1 MPSRTPTRSP
11 DLKRVLWLTPYLGAS
26 AILGYSLKGI
36 DVQITK
42 VAKQKIFDP
51 IVSARMAQ
59 GELEYLEVSE
69 AEKREIIQQWY
80 IKVAEKKKKK
90 KEKKLQSKNK
100 TRKGKGREATEN
112 AT

>member
-1 MPSRTPTRSP
+1 M
-11 DLKRVLWLTPYLGAS
+11 
-26 AILGYSLKGI
+26 KGI
-36 DVQITK
+36 DAEITK
-42 VAKQKIFDP
+42 VATQKIFDP

-69 AEKREIIQQWY
+69 AEKREVIQQWY

-90 KEKKLQSKNK
+90 KEKEMQSKNN
-100 TRKGKGREATEN
+100 TGKGKGKETTEN